1 METESS
7 CVETEPEAVCEV
19 ENGGAKV
26 ADVPPREVRIGVD
39 KLVKVFQDE
48 GRGELV
54 AVSEVSFQ
62 CFGGE
67 IFGLLGTNGA
77 GKTTTLRMLS
87 TLLKPSS
94 GRAAIMGHDV
104 LKEPQEVRRSI
115 GYLSTTTALYPRLT
129 CRETLEFFARINGYP
144 QDKIASRVAHLVD
157 RFGLSEY
164 ADARIERLSTGMKQK
179 VAIARTVAHD
189 PAVVILDEPTNGL
202 DILNVLDFHKLMQEL
217 QEAGKTVLFSTHT
230 MSEAEKLCDRIA
242 VIHRG
247 KILACGTLAEL
258 RESSGHHYLED
269 IFVWLLEQHGE
280 EAGPELETM

>member
-1 METESS
+1 MNEERHPID
-7 CVETEPEAVCEV
+7 VE
-19 ENGGAKV
+19 G
-26 ADVPPREVRIGVD
+26 
-39 KLVKVFQDE
+39 LVKIFEDE
-48 GRGELV
+48 GRGQLT
-54 AVSEVSFQ
+54 AVSGVSFS
-62 CFGGE
+62 CREGE

-87 TLLKPSS
+87 TLLSPTS
-94 GRAAIMGHDV
+94 GTAFVGGYSVVDT
-104 LKEPQEVRRSI
+104 PDQVRRAL

-129 CRETLEFFARINGYP
+129 CRETLDFFARINGYP
-144 QDKIASRVAHLVD
+144 ETGVKERVEHLVE
-157 RFGLSEY
+157 RFGLKDY

-202 DILNVLDFHKLMQEL
+202 DILNVLDFHRLMREL
-217 QEAGKTVLFSTHT
+217 QQAGKTVLFSTHT

-247 KILACGTLAEL
+247 KILACGTLEEL
-258 RESSGHHYLED
+258 RALSGRHYLEE

-280 EAGPELETM
+280 EPKAVLETL

>member
-1 METESS
+1 MES
-7 CVETEPEAVCEV
+7 EATQ
-19 ENGGAKV
+19 
-26 ADVPPREVRIGVD
+26 VPISVD
-39 KLVKVFQDE
+39 GLRKVFQDE
-48 GRGELV
+48 GRGQLV
-54 AVSEVSFQ
+54 AVSDVSFECQ
-62 CFGGE
+62 AGE

-87 TLLKPSS
+87 TLLKPTAGKASV
-94 GRAAIMGHDV
+94 MGFGVGED
-104 LKEPQEVRRSI
+104 PQNVRRSI
-115 GYLSTTTALYPRLT
+115 GYLSTTTALYPRLS
-129 CRETLEFFARINGYP
+129 CRETLDFFARINGFP
-144 QDKIASRVAHLVD
+144 EDGIRARVDHLVD

-202 DILNVLDFHKLMQEL
+202 DILNVLDFHKLMREL
-217 QEAGKTVLFSTHT
+217 QAAGKTVLFSTHT

-247 KILACGTLAEL
+247 KILACGTLEDL
-258 RESSGHHYLED
+258 REMSGQHYLED
-269 IFVWLLEQHGE
+269 IFVWLLDQHGE